1 MIQNPLQH
9 KSTEDSSG
17 AQGVCFYSLNALL
30 VIQLIWAH
38 HAPLEGL
45 VSKTIFGTSVLISLW
60 EMTNVSLGIATL
72 SMKFPVYKAE
82 YGTEPDKD
90 GDIPVIFRQGLL
102 CSSSNSTY
110 ISLQNDPFLFGLYL
124 LTPPSSQA
132 PGSPRAPCNH
142 ICR

>member
-1 MIQNPLQH
+1 MGLNQMIQSPLQH

-72 SMKFPVYKAE
+72 SMKFPVYQAE

-90 GDIPVIFRQGLL
+90 GDIPVIFRQGLF
-102 CSSSNSTY
+102 CSSSTFIFPSEM
-110 ISLQNDPFLFGLYL
+110 ILFV
-124 LTPPSSQA
+124 
-132 PGSPRAPCNH
+132 GS
-142 ICR
+142 

>member
-1 MIQNPLQH
+1 MGLNQMIQSPLQH

-102 CSSSNSTY
+102 CSSSNS
-110 ISLQNDPFLFGLYL
+110 IFPSKIILFFL
-124 LTPPSSQA
+124 
-132 PGSPRAPCNH
+132 GS
-142 ICR
+142 IC